1 MHDASGVVGA
11 PVRRAEDRRLLT
23 GRGRYVDDLRLEGAL
38 HLALVRSVHA
48 HARIRGVDA
57 RRVAADLRAFTLAD
71 LPELRGALP
80 PPVVP
85 AVALKDYRQSAL
97 ADGVVR
103 FAGEPIAAVVGPDPY
118 RAADGAAAVTVDYDP
133 LPAVVDTEGAVADG
147 APLVHAAWGS
157 NVAAAV
163 ALEYGAADAALRD
176 ADLVVRRRFRF
187 GRMSAVPLEP
197 RAVAARWDA
206 VTGTLHLWASAQ
218 MPYNVRQR
226 VAEALGLA
234 PDEVRV
240 TAPDVGGGFG
250 TKGPVYP
257 EELIAAALAR
267 RLRRPIRWTDTRS
280 ESFVST
286 AHGADHVH
294 DAALALARDGRFLA
308 LVDDF
313 LVDGGAYLPRGAVVA
328 NVTATHLPG
337 LYRLGAFRGRGRLV
351 VTHKAPTAPYRGAGR
366 PQATLVVERLID
378 VAAREL
384 GVDPVELRR
393 RNLLAADQMP
403 FDRGMPYRDGV
414 PIVYDSGDYPAL
426 LDAAVARSGYATFR
440 ERQRAARREGR
451 CLGFGMAT
459 YNEGT
464 GIGPHEG
471 ATVSVEPGGRV
482 RVTVGAPSQ
491 GQGHETVLAQICA
504 ERLGVPFEAISVA
517 GGDTTRFPVSSGT
530 YASRIA
536 VVVGTAVAQA
546 ADAVRDR
553 AVRLAASALECDP
566 RDVRVAG
573 GRAEVKGA
581 PARGLDL
588 AALAALAQRPDAVR
602 LHGEPGLTATRYFS
616 PSSVT
621 WAAGV
626 HTAVVEVDRETGAV
640 SVLEYHAVHD
650 AGREIN
656 PLIVEGQT
664 HGGVVQGLGAALSEG
679 VVYDERGQPLTGT
692 LMEYGLP
699 RADAVPPIQVAA
711 RDSPSPLNLLGVKGT
726 GEGSA
731 GPPPAAV
738 ANAVAD
744 ALGIEVDEVPIARE
758 RVSRQ
763 PERDGVGDHSSPT
776 YTPPVDRPGIRALA
790 PGDRD
795 AALAVINRAARWYR
809 DFLPPEDVHD
819 PEMTPEQWEAETRRL
834 TWYGVF
840 DGSVLVAVGGLEH
853 VRDAA
858 LLRHGYVLPEYQ
870 RRGVG
875 TVLREHLEHHVRDVD
890 RIIVGTYAGN
900 YKARGALEKAG
911 YRLSADSEAVL
922 RAYYAIPEDR
932 LTSSVTYEKP
942 LRSPGR

>member
-1 MHDASGVVGA
+1 MSHASGMIGA

-23 GRGRYVDDLRLEGAL
+23 GRGRYVDDIPLEGAL
-38 HLALVRSVHA
+38 HVALVRAVHA
-48 HARIRGVDA
+48 HARLRAVDLS
-57 RRVAADLRAFTLAD
+57 RVDGDLRAFTLAD

-85 AVALKDYRQSAL
+85 AVALKEYRQSAL

-118 RAADGAAAVTVDYDP
+118 RAADGAAAVVVDYDP
-133 LPAVVDTEGAVADG
+133 VPAAADTEAAVADG
-147 APLVHAAWGS
+147 APLVHGAWGT
-157 NVAAAV
+157 NVAATV
-163 ALEYGAADAALRD
+163 ALEYGGVDAALRD

-206 VTGTLHLWASAQ
+206 VTGTLHLWSSAQ

-234 PDEVRV
+234 HDDVRV

-257 EELIAAALAR
+257 EELVVAALAR
-267 RLRRPIRWTDTRS
+267 RLDRPIRWTDTRS
-280 ESFVST
+280 DSFVST

-294 DAALALARDGRFLA
+294 DAALAVSRDGRFLA

-313 LVDGGAYLPRGAVVA
+313 LIDGGAYLPRGAVVT

-337 LYRLGAFRGRGRLV
+337 LYRLGAFRCRGRLV

-366 PQATLVVERLID
+366 PQAALVVERLID

-393 RNLLAADQMP
+393 RNLLPADAMP
-403 FDRGMPYRDGV
+403 YNRGMPYRDGV

-451 CLGFGMAT
+451 WLGFGMAT

-471 ATVSVEPGGRV
+471 ALVSVEAAGRV

-491 GQGHETVLAQICA
+491 GQGHETMLAQICA
-504 ERLGVPFEAISVA
+504 ERLGAPIDAISVA
-517 GGDTTRFPVSSGT
+517 GGDTARFPASSGT

-536 VVVGTAVAQA
+536 VVVGTAVAHA
-546 ADAVRDR
+546 ADAVREK
-553 AVRLAASALECDP
+553 AVKIAASALECDP
-566 RDVRVAG
+566 RDVVIAG

-581 PARGLDL
+581 PDRGLDF
-588 AALAALAQRPDAVR
+588 AALAALAHRPDAVR
-602 LHGEPGLTATRYFS
+602 LHGEPGLAATRYFS
-616 PSSVT
+616 PQSVT
-621 WAAGV
+621 WASGI
-626 HTAVVEVDRETGAV
+626 HTAVVEVDRDTGHV
-640 SVLEYHAVHD
+640 TVLEYHAVHD

-664 HGGVVQGLGAALSEG
+664 HGGVVQGLGAALTEG
-679 VVYDERGQPLTGT
+679 IVYDERGQPLTGT

-699 RADAVPPIQVAA
+699 RADTVPPIHVVAC
-711 RDSPSPLNLLGVKGT
+711 DSPSPLNPLGVKGT

-731 GPPPAAV
+731 GPPPAAI

-744 ALGIEVDEVPIARE
+744 AIGVPVTRLPLTAE
-758 RVSRQ
+758 RVLELIDS
-763 PERDGVGDHSSPT
+763 
-776 YTPPVDRPGIRALA
+776 
-790 PGDRD
+790 
-795 AALAVINRAARWYR
+795 
-809 DFLPPEDVHD
+809 
-819 PEMTPEQWEAETRRL
+819 TR
-834 TWYGVF
+834 
-840 DGSVLVAVGGLEH
+840 
-853 VRDAA
+853 
-858 LLRHGYVLPEYQ
+858 
-870 RRGVG
+870 
-875 TVLREHLEHHVRDVD
+875 
-890 RIIVGTYAGN
+890 
-900 YKARGALEKAG
+900 
-911 YRLSADSEAVL
+911 
-922 RAYYAIPEDR
+922 
-932 LTSSVTYEKP
+932 
-942 LRSPGR
+942 